1 MANGIFRYAPRRKFS
16 LATRPRGGYRGPDC
30 RNERA
35 KMMKTTLLTTVGI
48 MAALATSA
56 FAQSGQPRNQGAGGA
71 QTQTAQPAPEGP
83 LRTERTIFDS
93 WVLTCQEVVGDAKSR
108 RCSAVLSIVEEQ
120 SKQVAFLWTIGRNA
134 AGAPTAVF
142 TTPTGLNLTNGL
154 DLTIGK
160 GKPRKLVF
168 SACDASSCEAVM
180 PLDEGV
186 LKEARSS
193 EEAVASI
200 TMRDG
205 RTVRFNIIN
214 RGFDRAVAAIRS

>member
-1 MANGIFRYAPRRKFS
+1 MAYSGMRPAAS
-16 LATRPRGGYRGPDC
+16 LAWRPAYAADIGGQSAGMS
-30 RNERA
+30 ELT
-35 KMMKTTLLTTVGI
+35 KMMKATCLTVVGV

-56 FAQSGQPRNQGAGGA
+56 FAQSGQPRNPGAGGA
-71 QTQTAQPAPEGP
+71 QAQAAPEGP
-83 LRTERTIFDS
+83 VRTERTIFDS

-108 RCSAVLSIVEEQ
+108 RCSAVLSTVEEQ

-160 GKPRKLVF
+160 GKPRKLAF